1 MSVSPPPS
9 LFFSQ
14 KFQTEHI
21 KRTHDYE
28 PFLKE
33 FVVCLQNEGLLE
45 PLLDVNDDAKAK
57 AKRVKLNGK
66 G

>member
-1 MSVSPPPS
+1 M
-9 LFFSQ
+9 FS
-14 KFQTEHI
+14 QTEHV

-33 FVVCLQNEGLLE
+33 FIVCLQNEGLLE
-45 PLLDVNDDAKAK
+45 PLLDVNGDAKANK
-57 AKRVKLNGK
+57 AKRVKVNGK